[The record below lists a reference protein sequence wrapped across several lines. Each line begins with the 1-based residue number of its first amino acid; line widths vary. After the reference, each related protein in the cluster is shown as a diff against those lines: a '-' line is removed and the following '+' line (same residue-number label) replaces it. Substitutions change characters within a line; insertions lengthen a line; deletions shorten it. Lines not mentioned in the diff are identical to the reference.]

1 MAKVYDIMNKLVNV
15 KPTVKI
21 DEDHEYKIN
30 NTKNNAIYI
39 QSLVKE
45 DKKKEKKKEKK
56 NKDEMELINK
66 IIKASLGQEAFEYID
81 SKGDEWSMAAY
92 NAIINVIM
100 AAISNVELEEIEE
113 MSEKEVKRF
122 QESKK

>member
-45 DKKKEKKKEKK
+45 DKKKEKK

-81 SKGDEWSMAAY
+81 SKGDEWSMVAY

-113 MSEKEVKRF
+113 MSEKEAKRF

>member
-45 DKKKEKKKEKK
+45 NKKKDDKKQ
-56 NKDEMELINK
+56 DEMELINK
-66 IIKASLGQEAFEYID
+66 IIKASLGKEAFEYID
-81 SKGDEWSMAAY
+81 SKGDEWSMSAY

-113 MSEKEVKRF
+113 MSDKEAKRF
-122 QESKK
+122 QESKE

>member
-45 DKKKEKKKEKK
+45 NKKKDDKKQ
-56 NKDEMELINK
+56 DEMELINK
-66 IIKASLGQEAFEYID
+66 IIKASLGKEAFEYID
-81 SKGDEWSMAAY
+81 SKGDEWSMSAY
-92 NAIINVIM
+92 NEIINVIM

-113 MSEKEVKRF
+113 MSEKEAKRF
-122 QESKK
+122 QESKE

>member
-15 KPTVKI
+15 KPTLKI

-45 DKKKEKKKEKK
+45 NKKKDDKKQ
-56 NKDEMELINK
+56 DEMELINK
-66 IIKASLGQEAFEYID
+66 IIKASLGKEAFEYID
-81 SKGDEWSMAAY
+81 SKGDEWSMSAY

-113 MSEKEVKRF
+113 MSEKEAKQF
-122 QESKK
+122 QESKE

>member
-45 DKKKEKKKEKK
+45 NKKKDDKKQ
-56 NKDEMELINK
+56 DEMELINK
-66 IIKASLGQEAFEYID
+66 IIKASLGKEAFEYID
-81 SKGDEWSMAAY
+81 SKGDEWSMSAY

-100 AAISNVELEEIEE
+100 AAISNVELEKIEE
-113 MSEKEVKRF
+113 ISEKEAKRF
-122 QESKK
+122 QESKE

>member
-15 KPTVKI
+15 KPTIKI

-45 DKKKEKKKEKK
+45 NKKKDDKKQ
-56 NKDEMELINK
+56 DEMELINK
-66 IIKASLGQEAFEYID
+66 IIKASLGKEAFEYID
-81 SKGDEWSMAAY
+81 SKGDEWSMSAY

-113 MSEKEVKRF
+113 MSQKEAKRF
-122 QESKK
+122 QESKE

>member
-45 DKKKEKKKEKK
+45 NKKKDDKKQ
-56 NKDEMELINK
+56 DEMELINK
-66 IIKASLGQEAFEYID
+66 IIKASLGKEAFEYID
-81 SKGDEWSMAAY
+81 TKGDEWSMSAY

-113 MSEKEVKRF
+113 MSEKEAKRF
-122 QESKK
+122 QESKE

>member
-1 MAKVYDIMNKLVNV
+1 MAKVYDIMNKLVYV

-45 DKKKEKKKEKK
+45 NKKKDDKKQ
-56 NKDEMELINK
+56 DEMELINK
-66 IIKASLGQEAFEYID
+66 IIKASLGKEAFEYID
-81 SKGDEWSMAAY
+81 SKGDEWSMSAY

-113 MSEKEVKRF
+113 MSEKEAKRF
-122 QESKK
+122 QESKE

>member
-1 MAKVYDIMNKLVNV
+1 MAKVYNIMDKMVNV

-39 QSLVKE
+39 QSLAKGN
-45 DKKKEKKKEKK
+45 DKKGDK
-56 NKDEMELINK
+56 NYDEMEFMNK

-81 SKGDEWSMAAY
+81 SKGEEWSMAQY
-92 NAIINVIM
+92 EAILNVIM
-100 AAISNVELEEIEE
+100 AAVSNVELEDIEE
-113 MSEKEVKRF
+113 LSKKEAKRF
-122 QESKK
+122 QESEK

>member
-45 DKKKEKKKEKK
+45 NKKKDDKKQ
-56 NKDEMELINK
+56 DEMELINK
-66 IIKASLGQEAFEYID
+66 IIKASLGKEAFEYID
-81 SKGDEWSMAAY
+81 SKGDEWSMSAY

-100 AAISNVELEEIEE
+100 AAISNIELEEIEE
-113 MSEKEVKRF
+113 MSEKEAKRF
-122 QESKK
+122 QESKE

>member
-45 DKKKEKKKEKK
+45 NKKKDDKKH
-56 NKDEMELINK
+56 DEMELINK
-66 IIKASLGQEAFEYID
+66 IIKASLGKEAFEYID
-81 SKGDEWSMAAY
+81 SKGDEWSMSAY

-113 MSEKEVKRF
+113 MSEKEAKQF
-122 QESKK
+122 QESKE

>member
-45 DKKKEKKKEKK
+45 NKKKDDKKQ
-56 NKDEMELINK
+56 DEMELINK
-66 IIKASLGQEAFEYID
+66 IIKASLGKEAFEYID
-81 SKGDEWSMAAY
+81 GKGDEWIMSAY

-113 MSEKEVKRF
+113 MSEKEAKRF
-122 QESKK
+122 QESKE

>member
-1 MAKVYDIMNKLVNV
+1 MAKVYDIMNKLVNI

-45 DKKKEKKKEKK
+45 NKKKDDKKQ
-56 NKDEMELINK
+56 DEMELINK
-66 IIKASLGQEAFEYID
+66 IIKASLGKEAFEYID
-81 SKGDEWSMAAY
+81 SKGDEWSMSAY

-113 MSEKEVKRF
+113 MSEKEAKRF
-122 QESKK
+122 QESKE

>member
-45 DKKKEKKKEKK
+45 NKKKDDKKQ
-56 NKDEMELINK
+56 DEMELINK
-66 IIKASLGQEAFEYID
+66 IIKASLGKEAFEYID
-81 SKGDEWSMAAY
+81 SKGDEWSMSAY

-100 AAISNVELEEIEE
+100 AAISNVELEKIEE
-113 MSEKEVKRF
+113 MSEKEAKRF
-122 QESKK
+122 QESKE

>member
-45 DKKKEKKKEKK
+45 DKKKDKK

-113 MSEKEVKRF
+113 MSEKEAKRF

>member
-45 DKKKEKKKEKK
+45 DKKKDKKKDKK

-66 IIKASLGQEAFEYID
+66 IIKASLGNEAFEYID

-92 NAIINVIM
+92 NSIINVIM

-113 MSEKEVKRF
+113 MSEKEAKRF

>member
-45 DKKKEKKKEKK
+45 NKKKDDKK
-56 NKDEMELINK
+56 NDEMELINK
-66 IIKASLGQEAFEYID
+66 IIKASLGKEAFEYID
-81 SKGDEWSMAAY
+81 SKGDEWSMSAY

-113 MSEKEVKRF
+113 MSEKEAKRF
-122 QESKK
+122 QESKE

>member
-1 MAKVYDIMNKLVNV
+1 MAKVYNIMNKMVNV

-21 DEDHEYKIN
+21 DEEHEYKIN

-39 QSLVKE
+39 QSLAKDN
-45 DKKKEKKKEKK
+45 DKKGDK
-56 NKDEMELINK
+56 NYDEMEFMNK

-81 SKGDEWSMAAY
+81 SKGEEWSMAQY
-92 NAIINVIM
+92 EAILNVIM
-100 AAISNVELEEIEE
+100 AAVSNVELEEIEE
-113 MSEKEVKRF
+113 LSKEEAKRF

>member
-1 MAKVYDIMNKLVNV
+1 MAKVYDIMNKLVNI
-15 KPTVKI
+15 KPSVKI

-45 DKKKEKKKEKK
+45 NKKKDDKKQ
-56 NKDEMELINK
+56 DEMELINK
-66 IIKASLGQEAFEYID
+66 IIKASLGKEAFEYID
-81 SKGDEWSMAAY
+81 SKGDEWSMSAY

-113 MSEKEVKRF
+113 MSEKEAKRF
-122 QESKK
+122 QESKE

>member
-15 KPTVKI
+15 KPTLKI

-45 DKKKEKKKEKK
+45 NKKKDDKK
-56 NKDEMELINK
+56 NDEMELINK
-66 IIKASLGQEAFEYID
+66 IIKASLGKEAFEYID
-81 SKGDEWSMAAY
+81 SKGDEWSMSAY

-113 MSEKEVKRF
+113 ISEKEAKRF
-122 QESKK
+122 QESKE

>member
-39 QSLVKE
+39 QSLARGN
-45 DKKKEKKKEKK
+45 DKKGDK
-56 NKDEMELINK
+56 NYDEMEFMNK

-81 SKGDEWSMAAY
+81 SKGEEWSMAQY
-92 NAIINVIM
+92 EAILNVIM
-100 AAISNVELEEIEE
+100 AAVSNVELEEIEE
-113 MSEKEVKRF
+113 LSKKEAKRF
-122 QESKK
+122 QESEK

>member
-1 MAKVYDIMNKLVNV
+1 MAKVYNIMNKMVNA

-39 QSLVKE
+39 QSLAKDN
-45 DKKKEKKKEKK
+45 DKKD
-56 NKDEMELINK
+56 DEMEFMNK

-81 SKGDEWSMAAY
+81 SKGDEWSMAQY
-92 NAIINVIM
+92 EAIINAIM
-100 AAISNVELEEIEE
+100 AAVSNVELEEIEE
-113 MSEKEVKRF
+113 LSKKEAKRF
-122 QESKK
+122 QEGKE